1 MNIEETKAAYV
12 AAQNLKVSADD
23 FLNYQ
28 DKDKENTFALGVLA
42 LSLGEKLTTL
52 AGMECKPATGNSG
65 ALEFVPKMSKEE
77 SALVHLLL
85 NNYRKKDQ
93 SLRVTRNN
101 NALSFIVRVSF
112 EKFEAA
118 RNNNDD
124 AFDQEQELYNLM
136 GTIALALLNWNSNTP
151 AIDEAAKHCLHNGH
165 MGC

>member
-1 MNIEETKAAYV
+1 MTIQEIKAAYV

-65 ALEFVPKMSKEE
+65 ALEFVPIMSKEE
-77 SALVHLLL
+77 SALVYLLL

-93 SLRVTRNN
+93 SLKVIRNN
-101 NALSFIVRVSF
+101 NNLTQVIKSSF
-112 EKFEAA
+112 EKFWSLPSVNPFE
-118 RNNNDD
+118 
-124 AFDQEQELYNLM
+124 QEQELYNLM
-136 GTIALALLNWNSNTP
+136 GTIAFALLYWNS
-151 AIDEAAKHCLHNGH
+151 AIAVIDEAATKCLPSGH